1 MAGVNK
7 KDNIAMNFFG
17 RTAFLTLT
25 LGSLALPIAIGG
37 SVSVH
42 AQAAAPAAQGA
53 DAMAQVAL
61 TDKQV
66 QGLLAAHTELD
77 ALTDKLPDTAAK
89 PDPKVQAQMDSIA
102 KKYGFANYAEYGVV
116 FYNIGLVMSGIDPQ
130 TKAFA
135 QPPEALKKQIAAVQS
150 DAKMPAKDKKSA
162 LDEMNAAL
170 KTTPN
175 VQFPENVTL
184 VTKYYDK
191 LSVLQDAN

>member
-25 LGSLALPIAIGG
+25 LGCLTLPIAIGG

-42 AQAAAPAAQGA
+42 AQAAAPAAQEAG
-53 DAMAQVAL
+53 AMAQVAL
-61 TDKQV
+61 TDKQI
-66 QGLLAAHTELD
+66 QGLLSAHTELD